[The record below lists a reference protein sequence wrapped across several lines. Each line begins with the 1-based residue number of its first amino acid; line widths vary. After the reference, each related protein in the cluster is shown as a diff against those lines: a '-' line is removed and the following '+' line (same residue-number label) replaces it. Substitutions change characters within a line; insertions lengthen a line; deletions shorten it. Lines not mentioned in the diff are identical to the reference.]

1 MKFLLSIINK
11 TLLHSIVDYAIKL
24 EHFNE
29 SYIEILKF
37 LVTIKEIDIN
47 AKIVLI
53 NSYFIAF

>member
-11 TLLHSIVDYAIKL
+11 TLLHCFVDYAIKF

-37 LVTIKEIDIN
+37 LVTINEIDIN
-47 AKIVLI
+47 AKLVLI